1 MGFNY
6 QKHSAYFILNSN
18 LYGIAHKDLVLAA
31 FVTEMFNKDEI
42 NMNDWVKYRELLTEE
57 DVEAGKKLAV
67 ILKLAVALDKSRNNV
82 ITEINCDVLGDSVI
96 MKTETNGAD
105 SMLEIKEA
113 VGASADF
120 RRVFK
125 KNLEIL

>member
-1 MGFNY
+1 M
-6 QKHSAYFILNSN
+6 
-18 LYGIAHKDLVLAA
+18 AA

>member
-1 MGFNY
+1 M
-6 QKHSAYFILNSN
+6 ILNSN

-31 FVTEMFNKDEI
+31 FVIDMFNKDEI
-42 NMNDWVKYRELLTEE
+42 NMNDWVKYRDLLTEE

-67 ILKLAVALDKSRNNV
+67 MLKLAVALDRSRSNV

-96 MKTETNGAD
+96 MKTETNGSD
-105 SMLEIKEA
+105 SMLEIKQA
-113 VGASADF
+113 MGAASDF

>member
-1 MGFNY
+1 
-6 QKHSAYFILNSN
+6 
-18 LYGIAHKDLVLAA
+18 
-31 FVTEMFNKDEI
+31 MFNKDEI
-42 NMNDWVKYRELLTEE
+42 NMNDWVKYRDLLTEE

-67 ILKLAVALDKSRNNV
+67 MLKLAVALDRSRSNV

-96 MKTETNGAD
+96 MKTETNGSD
-105 SMLEIKEA
+105 SMLEIKQA
-113 VGASADF
+113 MGAASDF